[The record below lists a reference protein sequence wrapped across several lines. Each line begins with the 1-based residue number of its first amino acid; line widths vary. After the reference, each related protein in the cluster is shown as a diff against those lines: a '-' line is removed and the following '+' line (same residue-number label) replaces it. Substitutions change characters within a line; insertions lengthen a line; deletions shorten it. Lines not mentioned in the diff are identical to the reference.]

1 MLLRV
6 YTFIRKKKGK
16 VTQSLALQLFSEVE
30 QYREKPK
37 PFPTMVVLI
46 SLGELPLQLGARISC
61 LECLDSAERR
71 WPHLQ
76 TLL

>member
-1 MLLRV
+1 MTMIAMLLRV

-37 PFPTMVVLI
+37 PIPMVLKF
-46 SLGELPLQLGARISC
+46 SGGT
-61 LECLDSAERR
+61 D
-71 WPHLQ
+71 
-76 TLL
+76 